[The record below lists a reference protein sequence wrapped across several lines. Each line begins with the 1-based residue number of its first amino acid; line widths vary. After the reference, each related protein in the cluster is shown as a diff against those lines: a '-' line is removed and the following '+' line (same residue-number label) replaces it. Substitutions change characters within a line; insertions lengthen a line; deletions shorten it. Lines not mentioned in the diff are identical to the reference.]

1 MTCSRSLICQ
11 TKPPALFGIWSGSI
25 RNHCGTALRM
35 MVARDAWAAIARAAA
50 DGFFPLDVLLV
61 VVDDFF
67 FTGIIVLD
75 CVYVWMDG
83 CMDGWMDGWMDGI

>member
-1 MTCSRSLICQ
+1 
-11 TKPPALFGIWSGSI
+11 
-25 RNHCGTALRM
+25 LRM

-67 FTGIIVLD
+67 LMGIIDLD
-75 CVYVWMDG
+75 CVYVCMYVWMY
-83 CMDGWMDGWMDGI
+83 GWMDGWNLISIFYIINK

>member
-25 RNHCGTALRM
+25 RNHCGTALRI

-50 DGFFPLDVLLV
+50 DGFFPLEAEYFLP
-61 VVDDFF
+61 
-67 FTGIIVLD
+67 GIIVCFLD
-75 CVYVWMDG
+75 YVYV
-83 CMDGWMDGWMDGI
+83 CMYGFF